1 MKLQEKFKQKQEQ
14 NKDLT
19 SLVNFSL
26 AIQEVKTNKRE
37 VLREF
42 DKLVDPTDFFPEE
55 REEILQ
61 CLFDFIQ

>member
-1 MKLQEKFKQKQEQ
+1 MTLKEKFKENQDE
-14 NKDLT
+14 NPDLT

-26 AIQEVKTNKRE
+26 AIQDVKTNKRE

-42 DKLVDPTDFFPEE
+42 DRLVDPTDFFPEE